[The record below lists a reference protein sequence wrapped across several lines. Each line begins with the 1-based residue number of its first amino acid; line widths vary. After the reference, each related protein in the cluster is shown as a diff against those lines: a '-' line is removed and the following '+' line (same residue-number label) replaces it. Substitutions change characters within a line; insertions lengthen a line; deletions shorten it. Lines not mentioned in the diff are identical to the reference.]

1 MKRLFFSFA
10 LLLSFNAQSQ
20 ATFEGLSLPSSNFW
34 KGINAVPTTS
44 GFQSGPAYFVDKYD
58 TSFGGY
64 WSGWGY
70 SALNDTSS
78 TSYATNELGCIAGK
92 GYNGSTIYGVAYV
105 GSDAEANIIR
115 LSPNSIPTGFYICNT
130 TIAYKSMKNG
140 DAFAKKFGGVSG
152 NDPDFFK
159 LNLTGWKS
167 GNPLNDTVEIY
178 LADFRDSN
186 NTNDYIL
193 KDWTWVNVSLLGAC
207 DSLTYTMES
216 SDTSFGFI
224 NTPTYFCMDNLTLFG
239 SAVQDFETVAVQ
251 LYPNPC
257 ENQLE
262 FTNPFSGDVEI
273 VLQDVQGKTLYQ
285 KQLKGAEHHRMDV
298 SGLHSGMYHLQ
309 LCSGQGC
316 IASRFIKQ

>member
-10 LLLSFNAQSQ
+10 CLLTLHVQAQ
-20 ATFEGLSLPSSNFW
+20 ATFEGLTLPSSNYW
-34 KGINAVPTTS
+34 KGISSVPTVS
-44 GFQSGPAYFVDKYD
+44 GFQSGPAYFVNKYD
-58 TSFGGY
+58 TAFGGY

-92 GYNGSTIYGVAYV
+92 GYNGSNIYGVAYV
-105 GSDAEANIIR
+105 GSDPGANIIR
-115 LSPNSIPTGFYICNT
+115 LTPNSIPTGFYICNT

-140 DAFAKKFGGVSG
+140 DAFAKKFGGPTG

-159 LNLTGWKS
+159 LNLTGWKN

-186 NTNDYIL
+186 NANDYIL
-193 KDWTWVNVSLLGAC
+193 NDWTWVNVSLLGAC

-239 SAVQDFETVAVQ
+239 SAVQDFESVS
-251 LYPNPC
+251 LNIYPNPC

-262 FTNPFSGDVEI
+262 FINPFSGDAEI
-273 VLQDVQGKTLYQ
+273 AVRDIQGKTFFQ
-285 KQLKGAEHHRMDV
+285 HDLKGGEHQNLDV
-298 SGLHSGMYHLQ
+298 SGLHSGMYYLQ
-309 LCSGQGC
+309 LCSGQRC
-316 IASRFIKQ
+316 IVSRFTKH

>member
-10 LLLSFNAQSQ
+10 LLLSIDALSQ

-34 KGINAVPTTS
+34 KGINTIPTTS
-44 GFQSGPAYFVDKYD
+44 GFQSGPAYFVNKYD
-58 TSFGGY
+58 TSFGGF

-92 GYNGSTIYGVAYV
+92 GFNGSSIYGVAYV

-140 DAFAKKFGGVSG
+140 DAFAKKFGGISG

-159 LNLTGWKS
+159 LNLTGWKNGS
-167 GNPLNDTVEIY
+167 PLNDTVEIY

-186 NTNDYIL
+186 NSNDYIL

-224 NTPTYFCMDNLTLFG
+224 NTPTYFCIDNLTLFG
-239 SAVQDFETVAVQ
+239 SAVQDFESASVHV
-251 LYPNPC
+251 YPNPC
-257 ENQLE
+257 ANQLE
-262 FTNPFSGDVEI
+262 FINPFSDDAEL
-273 VLQDVQGKTLYQ
+273 VLRDVQGKTLFQ
-285 KQLKGAEHHRMDV
+285 KRVKGAEHYRMDI
-298 SGLHSGMYHLQ
+298 SGLHAGIYHLQ
-309 LCSGQGC
+309 VCSGQRC
-316 IASRFIKQ
+316 VTDRFTKQ